1 MERRDFVKT
10 TALAAIGASLIGPLG
25 ALAETNVT
33 YYDSD
38 DLSPS
43 KAKVKDDYA
52 LHFMVVGDWGRNG
65 EYDQAEVAKQ
75 MGNWGT
81 EHPLSFVI
89 SAGDNFYPSGVIS
102 ANDPT
107 FHYSFENI

>member
-1 MERRDFVKT
+1 MERRDFVKN
-10 TALAAIGASLIGPLG
+10 TALAVIGASMAGPLT
-25 ALAETNVT
+25 ALAEPGITHF
-33 YYDSD
+33 DSD

-43 KAKVKDDYA
+43 KVKDDYA

-65 EYDQAEVAKQ
+65 EYDQLEVAKQ